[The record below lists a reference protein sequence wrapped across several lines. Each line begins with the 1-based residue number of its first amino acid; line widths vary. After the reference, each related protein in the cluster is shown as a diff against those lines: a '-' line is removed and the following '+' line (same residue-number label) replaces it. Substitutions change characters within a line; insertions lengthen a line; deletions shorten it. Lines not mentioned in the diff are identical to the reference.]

1 MISERLQK
9 FLANQGVGSRREV
22 EKWIEQGRI
31 KVNGQVAA
39 LGLKVSAEDRISIDG
54 KFIQQSNTK
63 FTPSPKVLMY
73 NKPEGQLCTLND
85 PEGRRTVFESVPK
98 LRVGRW
104 IMVGRLDMNTMGLL
118 LFTNHG
124 ELAHRLMHPSYEI
137 EREYAVRVLGE
148 VAPSALTKLR
158 TGVQLE
164 DGPAKFNTL
173 QRVGGEG
180 ANQWFHVTLNEGRNR
195 EVRRMFEAVGLTVS
209 RLIRVRYG
217 TVTMPRE
224 ISRGR
229 WEYMEKQQVTALA
242 KTVGLEFGKVKK

>member
-1 MISERLQK
+1 MNERLQK
-9 FLANQGVGSRREV
+9 FLANLGLASRREI

-31 KVNGQVAA
+31 KVNGKVAE
-39 LGLKVSAEDRISIDG
+39 LGLKVSSQDRISVDG
-54 KFIQQSNTK
+54 KFVQQSNAK
-63 FTPSPKVLMY
+63 FAPSPKVLLY

-85 PEGRRTVFESVPK
+85 PEGRHTVFETVPK

-104 IMVGRLDMNTMGLL
+104 VMVGRLDMNTMGLL
-118 LFTNHG
+118 MFTNHG

-158 TGVQLE
+158 TGIQLD
-164 DGPAKFNTL
+164 DGPAKFNSL
-173 QRVGGEG
+173 HRVGGEG
-180 ANQWFHVTLNEGRNR
+180 ANQWYHVTLNEGRNR
-195 EVRRMFEAVGLTVS
+195 EVRRMFEEVGLTVS

-217 TVTMPRE
+217 SITLPRG

-229 WEYMEKQQVTALA
+229 WEYMEKQDVTALG
-242 KTVGLEFGKVKK
+242 KTVGLEFGKVRT

>member
-1 MISERLQK
+1 MNERLQK
-9 FLANQGVGSRREV
+9 FLANLGLASRREI

-31 KVNGQVAA
+31 KVNGQVAE
-39 LGLKVSAEDRISIDG
+39 LGLKVSAQDRISIDG
-54 KFIQQSNTK
+54 KYIQQSNTR
-63 FTPSPKVLMY
+63 FSPPPKVLLY
-73 NKPEGQLCTLND
+73 NKPEGQLCTLSD
-85 PEGRRTVFESVPK
+85 PEGRHTVFETVPK

-104 IMVGRLDMNTMGLL
+104 VMVGRLDMNTMGLL
-118 LFTNHG
+118 MFTNHG

-137 EREYAVRVLGE
+137 EREYAVRVLGD

-158 TGVQLE
+158 TGVQLD

-180 ANQWFHVTLNEGRNR
+180 VNQWYHVTLNEGRNR
-195 EVRRMFEAVGLTVS
+195 EVRRMFEEVGLTVS

-217 TVTMPRE
+217 SVTLPRG

-229 WEYMEKQQVTALA
+229 WEYMEKQDVTALA
-242 KTVGLEFGKVKK
+242 KTVGLEFGKVRA